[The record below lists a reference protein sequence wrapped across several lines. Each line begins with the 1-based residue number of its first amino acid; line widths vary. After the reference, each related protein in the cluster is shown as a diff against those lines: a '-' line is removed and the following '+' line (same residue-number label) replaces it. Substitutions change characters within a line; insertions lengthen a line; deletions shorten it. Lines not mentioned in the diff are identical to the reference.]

1 MVIKIQKGDKSRSVG
16 LVNIN
21 LASYLSEGV
30 QRIKLP
36 IEKCPDK
43 DASLEFDIKSTLINQ
58 TSGSET
64 MSMMSG
70 V

>member
-1 MVIKIQKGDKSRSVG
+1 MVIKIQKGEKSRSVG

-43 DASLEFDIKSTLINQ
+43 DASLEFDIKSTLIN
-58 TSGSET
+58 
-64 MSMMSG
+64 
-70 V
+70 